1 MFFCAISGS
10 PPTAPVVSK
19 TSGTVYE
26 KALIERYI
34 EENGTDPI
42 SGEPLTKEDLID
54 VKAKPSTLPP
64 RPANQTSIPAL
75 LTALQSEYDSIML
88 ESLEI
93 KKAFQ
98 NSRQELANALYR
110 EDAATRVIARLMK
123 ERDEARQALSSIQS
137 TIGFQPTAA
146 AEAPAEDVEM
156 APESQGALPEEVEA
170 KVMETNQA
178 LSSGRKKRKPAPGYS
193 KADQVKGFTQTSH
206 VPSLHATKPAGI
218 TALDVAKDG
227 NIVVTGGA
235 DKAVQIFD
243 LEASKVLGT
252 LKGHTKA
259 ITHVAFREKD
269 GENKLAISA
278 SADKTVKI
286 WGEEGGKWSNKA
298 SLGGHKGEINGL
310 ALHPSNDYLAVG
322 SSDSTWSLYDIN
334 THEEISKY
342 EAIKGIEGSFAYT
355 SFAGHPD
362 GVLFGGG
369 TKDGNVRVWDVRQ
382 RNSLAAT
389 LESHPSKALTTL
401 SFSEN
406 GYYLA
411 TGSSSEPSVKIFDLR
426 KLDILS
432 SWDLPS
438 ENTVSEVRFDPS
450 AQFLSVSGTDLR
462 VYANKTWDELLKF
475 DDNAGVLTGA
485 RFVKNGSEIV
495 LSGLDRTLRVLGTQA

>member
-75 LTALQSEYDSIML
+75 LTALQSEYDAIML

-98 NSRQELANALYR
+98 SSRQELANALYR

-137 TIGFQPTAA
+137 TIGFQPAA
-146 AEAPAEDVEM
+146 TEAPAEDVEM
-156 APESQGALPEEVEA
+156 APEAAEGALPSEVEA
-170 KVMETNQA
+170 KIMETNQA
-178 LSSGRKKRKPAPGYS
+178 LSSGRKKRKPAAGYF
-193 KADQVKGFTQTSH
+193 KADQIKTFVQTSH

-227 NIVVTGGA
+227 NTVVTGGA
-235 DKAVQIFD
+235 DKVVQIFD
-243 LEASKVLGT
+243 LESSKVLGT

-259 ITHVAFREKD
+259 VTHVAFREKE
-269 GENKLAISA
+269 GESKLAISA

-286 WGEEGGKWSNKA
+286 WGEEDGKWSNK
-298 SLGGHKGEINGL
+298 SNITGHKGEITGL
-310 ALHPSNDYLAVG
+310 SLHPTGDFVSAA
-322 SSDSTWSLYDIN
+322 SSDSTWSLYDLE
-334 THEEISKY
+334 TSKEISKY
-342 EAIKGIEGSFAYT
+342 TSIENISGGFSYT
-355 SFAGHPD
+355 SFQCHPD
-362 GVLFGGG
+362 GILHGGG
-369 TKDGNVRVWDVRQ
+369 TKDGIVRVWDIRQ
-382 RNSLAAT
+382 ASSLAAS
-389 LESHPSKALTTL
+389 LESHSTPLTTL

-411 TGSSSEPSVKIFDLR
+411 TGSSNDPTVKIFDLR

-432 SWDLPS
+432 SWSLPS
-438 ENTVSEVRFDPS
+438 ENTISEVKFDPS

-462 VYANKTWDELLKF
+462 VYANKSWDELLKF
-475 DDNAGVLTGA
+475 EDNAGVLTGA
-485 RFVKNGSEIV
+485 RFVNNGSQIV
-495 LSGLDRTLRVLGTQA
+495 LSGLDRTLRVLGVQS

>member
-42 SGEPLTKEDLID
+42 SGEPLTKEDLVD

-75 LTALQSEYDSIML
+75 LTALQSEYDAIML

-98 NSRQELANALYR
+98 SSRQELANALYR

-137 TIGFQPTAA
+137 TIGFQATAPEA
-146 AEAPAEDVEM
+146 AAEDVEM
-156 APESQGALPEEVEA
+156 APEANEGALPAEVEA

-193 KADQVKGFTQTSH
+193 KAEQVKAFTQISH

-227 NIVVTGGA
+227 NTVVTGGA

-259 ITHVAFREKD
+259 VTHVAFREKE

-286 WGEEGGKWSNKA
+286 WGEENGKWSNKA
-298 SLGGHKGEINGL
+298 NLTGHKGEINGL
-310 ALHPSNDYLAVG
+310 AIHPSGSYVAAG
-322 SSDSTWSLYDIN
+322 SSDSTWSLYDIEQA
-334 THEEISKY
+334 TEIVKY
-342 EAIKGIEGSFAYT
+342 SALPGVEGSFAYT
-355 SFAGHPD
+355 SFSVHPD
-362 GVLFGGG
+362 GILHGGG
-369 TKDGNVRVWDVRQ
+369 TKDGSVRVWDIRQ
-382 RNSLAAT
+382 SSSLAAT
-389 LESHPSKALTTL
+389 LDSHQSPLTTL

-411 TGSSSEPSVKIFDLR
+411 TAADASQTVNVFDLR
-426 KLDILS
+426 KLDIVS
-432 SWDLPS
+432 SWTLPS
-438 ENTVSEVRFDPS
+438 ENTISEVRFDPS
-450 AQFLSVSGTDLR
+450 AQFLSVGGTDLR
-462 VYANKTWDELLKF
+462 IYANKTWEELLKF

-485 RFVKNGSEIV
+485 RFVKNGSQVV
-495 LSGLDRTLRVLGTQA
+495 LSGLDRTLRVLGVQA